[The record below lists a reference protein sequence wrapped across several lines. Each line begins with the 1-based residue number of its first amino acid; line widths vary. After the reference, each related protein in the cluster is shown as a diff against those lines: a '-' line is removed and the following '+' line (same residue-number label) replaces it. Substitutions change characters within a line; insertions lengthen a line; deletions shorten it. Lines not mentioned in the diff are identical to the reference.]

1 MQEYPWRDV
10 YIAVVV
16 KFGVNPSDYWQ
27 MSPDEVS
34 LFLKGNKPTV
44 HYGFMSEDDVDELIE
59 MSNGEGFI

>member
-16 KFGVNPSDYWQ
+16 KLGVSPSEYWR

-34 LFLKGNKPTV
+34 LFLKGNKPV
-44 HYGFMSEDDVDELIE
+44 IMHGFMSEDDVEELIE